1 LPLILVMNWTNDLHI
16 PATGASKWLSLFY
29 MLLLLVKVSS
39 LSNNNNAPKRPTI
52 FIALTDRLSAATPS
66 LRSPF
71 KPRPPKDPTA
81 LWQELNIQASTEPRL
96 AHVARPLQI
105 PALVS
110 ASVAT
115 LIRGASGVF
124 GCNYQVG
131 IVPRNASLYT
141 YFAYRNWQLS
151 ETMWEQRLPTQ
162 QALILYEYESDADCR
177 LVREA
182 CSILSLTVTMYPI
195 PLHGKHYRAR
205 LRPRDFGA
213 TGSPPFLFD
222 PNTQIRLDNTVRII
236 DYLFATYGSGVVPW
250 TLRQE
255 ISPNRDNNIDD
266 HKYQNQPIHLR
277 EAVSRVP
284 PVWNWPRLTAELGVT
299 VARFGAGG
307 QAQDST
313 WNHVQNAPMILYMY
327 EGSPFAKLVR
337 ERLSALELPHTIY
350 YTPRGSRNRQQLY
363 EQTGRFQ
370 VPFLRDVNTG
380 VELFESEAILEYLDK
395 QYAITRPT
403 VEWM

>member
-1 LPLILVMNWTNDLHI
+1 MKPQTLMTLMNWTNGSRFSFLHVLLWL
-16 PATGASKWLSLFY
+16 GA
-29 MLLLLVKVSS
+29 VSPMS
-39 LSNNNNAPKRPTI
+39 SNKNAPKRPT
-52 FIALTDRLSAATPS
+52 FSSLLTTLTERRTAAATTPS
-66 LRSPF
+66 LSPLE
-71 KPRPPKDPTA
+71 PRPPRDPTA

-96 AHVARPLQI
+96 AYVARPSQI

-124 GCNYQVG
+124 GCHYQVR

-141 YFAYRNWQLS
+141 YLAYRNWQLS
-151 ETMWEQRLPTQ
+151 ETMWEQQPRASSSQT

-205 LRPRDFGA
+205 LRPRDFGS

-222 PNTQIRLDNTVRII
+222 PNTQICLDNTVRIM

-255 ISPNRDNNIDD
+255 SNSNSHSDY
-266 HKYQNQPIHLR
+266 KYRNQPFHQR
-277 EAVSRVP
+277 ETMPRVQS
-284 PVWNWPRLTAELGVT
+284 VWNWPRLTAELGVT

-307 QAQDST
+307 WAQDST
-313 WNHVQNAPMILYMY
+313 WNHVQNAPLILYMY
-327 EGSPFAKLVR
+327 EGSPFGKLVR

-380 VELFESEAILEYLDK
+380 VELFESEAIIEYLNK